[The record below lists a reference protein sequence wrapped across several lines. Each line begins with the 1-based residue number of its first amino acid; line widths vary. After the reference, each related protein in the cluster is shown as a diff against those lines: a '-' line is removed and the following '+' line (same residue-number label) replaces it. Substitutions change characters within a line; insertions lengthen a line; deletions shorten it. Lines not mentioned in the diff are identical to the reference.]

1 MLFFQLVLQIGR
13 ILGKCR
19 KQESSYCH
27 LEASTMSVMR
37 ETHKKIGEMF
47 SDTLRQ
53 EIFENHQFLLKILEN
68 VRFLYRQGLRLRDNE
83 KEGNV
88 DQLLLHFFKK

>member
-1 MLFFQLVLQIGR
+1 
-13 ILGKCR
+13 
-19 KQESSYCH
+19 
-27 LEASTMSVMR
+27 
-37 ETHKKIGEMF
+37 MF

-88 DQLLLHFFKK
+88 DQLLLHFSKNDSRITE